1 MKKYVATIGIGFVC
15 VLTSCSIGTG
25 GSGLSGQEPRA
36 SMYAGSAPGTLSS
49 GNWIDKLTEYVAM
62 QQTVTKE
69 GNYQSLFT
77 DLQTAKAARER
88 GDWAGQYEAL
98 NRFIDKLDARAGGIP
113 DKTARSIREYTYLV
127 EPAGY
132 HDLARDR
139 KIHPEVDRWQKRK
152 MRQREEVEIPQA
164 S

>member
-1 MKKYVATIGIGFVC
+1 MKKYAATIGIGFVC
-15 VLTSCSIGTG
+15 VLTSCTHGSG
-25 GSGLSGQEPRA
+25 GSGLSGQEARP
-36 SMYAGSAPGTLSS
+36 SMYTGSAPGMLSS

-69 GNYQSLFT
+69 GNYQSLFA
-77 DLQTAKAARER
+77 DLQAAKAARER

-98 NRFIDKLDARAGGIP
+98 NRFIDKLDARVGGIP

-139 KIHPEVDRWQKRK
+139 KIHPEVDKWQKRR
-152 MRQREEVEIPQA
+152 MRQREEVEVPQA